1 MEWNLAWSGRNK
13 SNVLDLFIYNPAFT
27 AHLLQRQILD
37 SIIKQKFIGPRT
49 IWTNLDKGNQYNF
62 SLPTLLLFLLNYYDW
77 DILIANTAEKH
88 GIWPHVHISTILFNN
103 QKHLKVKFFLSSICL
118 KAKEILHRCVK
129 WRAECFWEKK
139 QSLIACLLEIAMQS
153 LKKSIRK
160 DKRTQLTSSI
170 AEVPLGRE
178 SWIDISGNILSMRL
192 ITSSTYLPNNTT
204 VTHTSLSQT
213 HSLLLIFNVQ
223 RISLN
228 YFNYLWYIQ
237 DSKYV
242 QNKSMRIKRNWLT
255 LNTGKLW
262 ATHVAHTDYF
272 NTDIEI

>member
-1 MEWNLAWSGRNK
+1 MK
-13 SNVLDLFIYNPAFT
+13 S
-27 AHLLQRQILD
+27 RM
-37 SIIKQKFIGPRT
+37 
-49 IWTNLDKGNQYNF
+49 
-62 SLPTLLLFLLNYYDW
+62 FL
-77 DILIANTAEKH
+77 
-88 GIWPHVHISTILFNN
+88 G
-103 QKHLKVKFFLSSICL
+103 
-118 KAKEILHRCVK
+118 
-129 WRAECFWEKK
+129 KK
-139 QSLIACLLEIAMQS
+139 KSLIACLLEIAMQS

-228 YFNYLWYIQ
+228 YFNYL
-237 DSKYV
+237 
-242 QNKSMRIKRNWLT
+242 
-255 LNTGKLW
+255 
-262 ATHVAHTDYF
+262 
-272 NTDIEI
+272 